1 MVKHGLAN
9 FTLIILERCTIEE
22 LTVREQY
29 WLDLLKPAYNIL
41 TAAKSSVGYTHT
53 ADSRAKMSGARPH
66 YQPTA
71 EQNAALAER
80 NRTLHRNIEIWCQYV
95 KVMGSLLTTVIS
107 SS

>member
-29 WLDLLKPAYNIL
+29 RLDLDLLKPAYNIL

-53 ADSRAKMSGARPH
+53 AD
-66 YQPTA
+66 
-71 EQNAALAER
+71 
-80 NRTLHRNIEIWCQYV
+80 
-95 KVMGSLLTTVIS
+95 
-107 SS
+107 